1 MLSSFLDLLGVSSSD
16 VPELVQPLLY
26 VIVGVICC
34 QLLTT
39 ITGALLYLCG
49 WRK

>member
-1 MLSSFLDLLGVSSSD
+1 MINAFYDLLGVST
-16 VPELVQPLLY
+16 VPDSIYPIII

-34 QLLTT
+34 ELLTT
-39 ITGALLYLCG
+39 ITGALLHLCG